1 MGGNRLHMG
10 ELSRPRCVQTERSR
24 QVIRGC
30 EGHLH
35 PSWSLWLDQE
45 TRTAASDSLKHV
57 NRYEASTPASQLVRN
72 FVVIR
77 ES

>member
-10 ELSRPRCVQTERSR
+10 ELSRARCVQAERSR
-24 QVIRGC
+24 RVIRGC
-30 EGHLH
+30 EG
-35 PSWSLWLDQE
+35 PCTRVVIVADPE
-45 TRTAASDSLKHV
+45 TRTGASDSLKNV
-57 NRYEASTPASQLVRN
+57 NRYKASTPATQLVRN